1 MSEPDTEPAGEPL
14 PPPPALRLTE
24 RKITL
29 DGAAQEFALERWLV
43 APELIVGRW
52 VSDGSPPFEG
62 SAGFTSWGVWWPA
75 RPYGAYRI
83 HRPDGSLR
91 LYRLDALEAVH
102 CDGAVLE
109 YRDLL
114 LDALIRPGE
123 DAVIE
128 DEDEVAEAEQAN
140 QLSAAQRWRI
150 TWVRGMFERRPALLC
165 ERVDAAIAQAVA
177 AVRAAAD
184 GHAGQ
189 GG

>member
-1 MSEPDTEPAGEPL
+1 MSEPHTEPAGEPL

-43 APELIVGRW
+43 TPELIVGRW

-150 TWVRGMFERRPALLC
+150 AWVRGMFERRPALLC

>member
-1 MSEPDTEPAGEPL
+1 MSESESEPL
-14 PPPPALRLTE
+14 PAPPSARLIE

-29 DGAAQEFALERWLV
+29 DGAVQEFPLERWLV

-52 VSDGSPPFEG
+52 VSDGAPPFEG
-62 SAGFTSWGVWWPA
+62 SAGFTSWGVWWPQ

-91 LYRLDALEAVH
+91 LYRIDALEAVR
-102 CDGAVLE
+102 CEGGVIE

-123 DAVIE
+123 AALIE

-140 QLSAAQRWRI
+140 LLSSEQRWRI
-150 TWVRGMFERRPALLC
+150 AWVRDIFERRPALLC
-165 ERVDAAIAQAVA
+165 ERIDAAIAEAVES
-177 AVRAAAD
+177 VRAAAER
-184 GHAGQ
+184 
-189 GG
+189 